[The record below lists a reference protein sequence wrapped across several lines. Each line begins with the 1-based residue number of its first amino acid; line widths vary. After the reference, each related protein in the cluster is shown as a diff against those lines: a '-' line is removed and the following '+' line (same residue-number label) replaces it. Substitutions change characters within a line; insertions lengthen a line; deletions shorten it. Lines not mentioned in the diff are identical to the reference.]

1 MNSVQLVGRLVRDP
15 EVKYS
20 NGGTTIARFTV
31 AVDRKFKKEGQPEAD
46 FISCLAFG
54 KTAEF
59 MEKYFFKGMRIGLNG
74 SIQTGSYKNKDG
86 NTVYTTD
93 VLADNVEFT
102 ESKQQNQQAPQT
114 QQKQQQAANDGFMNI
129 PDGIDE
135 ELPFN

>member
-31 AVDRKFKKEGQPEAD
+31 AVDRKFKKEGQPDAD

-135 ELPFN
+135 ELPFS